1 MYSPKYDLVLHPR
14 MLTVAV
20 SCMFLWG
27 AAMHTGKHEQ
37 MPLAFLV
44 LHAILSYHLD
54 LSKVFAHCP
63 CWPFSCLLVSPGQ
76 DSLLT
81 PYQERGLLVRVEC

>member
-20 SCMFLWG
+20 SCMSCG
-27 AAMHTGKHEQ
+27 GAMHTGKHEQ

-54 LSKVFAHCP
+54 LSKV
-63 CWPFSCLLVSPGQ
+63 SCSLPLLALQLPVGESRSGFPVDTLPGA
-76 DSLLT
+76 
-81 PYQERGLLVRVEC
+81 

>member
-1 MYSPKYDLVLHPR
+1 MYSPQYGLVLHPR
-14 MLTVAV
+14 MPTLAV
-20 SCMFLWG
+20 SCMSCG

-44 LHAILSYHLD
+44 LHAILGYHLD

-76 DSLLT
+76 DSQLT
-81 PYQERGLLVRVEC
+81 PYQERDLLVRVEC